1 MATAELTNVE
11 QKILAIVDR
20 LTKKNQLIRIK
31 ELFAFAKKELKFQE
45 TEIEQAIWKLIS
57 KKYIVDGTRL
67 TKETVLENDRRQK
80 MLKFIFDSPGVH
92 IRDVRNELNTGSY
105 LTSWHL
111 RVLEKFGFIRRRK
124 HKNRVLLFPYL
135 LHEEKEDAFLILKDE
150 LTSQINEFIL
160 EKGIVTRQDVMD
172 QFKLDQ
178 ETAQTHIDLLLSA
191 DLLDFKEDNGVETY
205 WANADQLQPILDYWK
220 QKDEE
225 LAVITPEKPPELPPP
240 AEEEVP
246 MEAKERAPELVEA
259 KREYDY
265 LGGNIRFKIAV
276 RNITPTMVSKVRV
289 MLTPT
294 DQFRYEADVKA
305 IDTLSPGESRGVDFL
320 LTPMTCGKSQVFAT
334 VSYVD
339 AYGKPNSLTVAPKE
353 IWVKC
358 PLVSSVKAEMKEL
371 LDWQAGLQSGMSS
384 LSFEG
389 LSKESAF
396 GIVSDQISALDLSL
410 VQVDDAQLKAIYS
423 GEAKVTNTKIIVE
436 VETYEDAVKLVVWAS
451 DLKQVTG
458 FMAYIKNLVNIALGM
473 SKTLRMKEEK
483 VGEKLLNAFEF
494 VERLIQLFEY
504 AEQNWALSEVLI
516 LLKEVSRRIQRDL
529 TSLPMDIRQWVTR
542 FEDKITPE
550 AMLTEQEATQL
561 EYDTFV
567 YLEKVADLI
576 QSNLEMYKSAFQE
589 DTKIIPM
596 IEEKY
601 KDLMTIL
608 ADLEKRYSKR
618 TMKFLLIIDNTS
630 GLTIFQQAFS
640 EAMMDS
646 DLVSGFLTAIQS
658 FGTEFSADGSTEMK
672 KLAYKDFEIEMNI
685 GDHIRAAL
693 FLSGPTSKYLVG
705 SLVKFITAFEKTYE
719 ENLTAWS
726 GDVSLFE
733 DAGEL
738 VARIFGWKSN

>member
-1 MATAELTNVE
+1 MTAAELSNVE
-11 QKILAIVDR
+11 QKVLAIVDR

-31 ELFAFAKKELKFQE
+31 ELFALAKKELKFQE

-80 MLKFIFDSPGVH
+80 MLKLIFDSPGVH
-92 IRDVRNELNTGSY
+92 IRDVRSELNTGSY

-111 RVLEKFGFIRRRK
+111 RVLEKFGFIRKKR
-124 HKNRVLLFPYL
+124 HKNMVLLFPYL
-135 LHEEKEDAFLILKDE
+135 LQEEKEDAFLILKDDIS
-150 LTSQINEFIL
+150 SQINEFIL
-160 EKGIVTRQDVMD
+160 EKGMVSRQDVMD

-191 DLLDFKEDNGVETY
+191 DLLDFKEEDGVETY
-205 WANADQLQPILDYWK
+205 WVNADQLKPILDYWK
-220 QKDEE
+220 QKDGE
-225 LAVITPEKPPELPPP
+225 LAAITPEKPPELPPP
-240 AEEEVP
+240 AEDVP
-246 MEAKERAPELVEA
+246 VEAKEKAPELVEA

-294 DQFRYEADVKA
+294 DQFKYEADVKA
-305 IDTLSPGESRGVDFL
+305 IETLSPGESRGVDFL

-358 PLVSSVKAEMKEL
+358 PLVTSVKAEMKDL

-389 LSKESAF
+389 LSKENAF

-516 LLKEVSRRIQRDL
+516 LLKEISRRIQRDL
-529 TSLPMDIRQWVTR
+529 PSLPMDIQHWVTN
-542 FEDKITPE
+542 FDDKITAE
-550 AMLTEQEATQL
+550 ATLTDQEATQL
-561 EYDTFV
+561 EYDTFI

-618 TMKFLLIIDNTS
+618 TMKFLLVIDNTS
-630 GLTIFQQAFS
+630 GLTMFQQSFS

-672 KLAYKDFEIEMNI
+672 KLAYKDFEIEINI

-705 SLVKFITAFEKTYE
+705 ALVKFITRFEKTYG
-719 ENLTAWS
+719 ENLKAWS
-726 GDVSLFE
+726 GDVTLFE

-738 VARIFGWKSN
+738 VAQIFGWKSN